1 MEKVLLIS
9 KEPDRWKYFEKNL
22 SDSYNFAHSKP
33 GVNVNFYNIT
43 VVATDEIDVVKEIAK
58 KGWPPVVF
66 FGEPADFQTEIKV
79 RKLGAEE
86 YFSDAFDSELLHL
99 RLRKVVEKSWF
110 IVWTRQIR
118 REMVNLQEDMAL
130 TMAQT
135 VESRDENTGGH
146 IMRTQMFIGT
156 LGDEFVNKGTITRDQ
171 LNFIVRAAPLHDIGK
186 IGVPDSILLKP
197 GPLNDKEREEMKKH
211 AEKGAE
217 LIKKMQKKFESHA
230 YLPYAYD
237 IALSHHEHFD
247 GRGYPNGIK
256 GDEIPFWARLMA
268 VVDVYDALVSDRV
281 YRKGMPRE
289 DALEIVFSGK
299 GTQFDPVV
307 LDAFDNCKDFLL

>member
-1 MEKVLLIS
+1 LIS
-9 KEPDRWKYFEKNL
+9 KEPDRWKHFEMNL
-22 SDSYNFAHSKP
+22 SDSYNFVHSKP

-43 VVATDEIDVVKEIAK
+43 VVATDEIDVVKEIVK
-58 KGWPPVVF
+58 KGWPPIVF
-66 FGEPADFQTEIKV
+66 FGEPGDFQMEIKA
-79 RKLGAEE
+79 RKLGVEE
-86 YFSDAFDSELLHL
+86 YFSLSFDSELLHL

-110 IVWTRQIR
+110 VVWTRQIR

-135 VESRDENTGGH
+135 VESRDLNTGGH

-237 IALSHHEHFD
+237 IALCHHEHFD

-256 GDEIPFWARLMA
+256 GEEIPFWARLMA

-289 DALEIVFSGK
+289 DALEIVFGGE
-299 GTQFDPVV
+299 GTQFDPKV
-307 LDAFDNCKDFLL
+307 LEAFDSCKDFLL